1 MIELQK
7 KNPVF
12 FFVWFGFQVHTCG
25 IWMVTAQ
32 GWNRS
37 CTCRPTAQQ
46 HWIQAHPRPTP
57 QLLAT
62 PRSGL
67 HKVFLFLMS
76 GTDVDLKFFAF
87 IYISD
92 WHSICHILELML
104 YWLCKNNLECFL
116 LKCSESM
123 YVASIYQIF
132 GDLEFPCETIWAW
145 YLFVWIVFFFF
156 FFLGPHPLHI
166 EVPRLGVET
175 ELQLPA
181 YTHQQ
186 PSGIRALSSTYTTP
200 HSNTRSLTH

>member
-46 HWIQAHPRPTP
+46 HWIRAHPRPTP

-145 YLFVWIVFFFF
+145 YLFVWIVFFFSF
-156 FFLGPHPLHI
+156 SFQDHMH
-166 EVPRLGVET
+166 
-175 ELQLPA
+175 
-181 YTHQQ
+181 
-186 PSGIRALSSTYTTP
+186 GI
-200 HSNTRSLTH
+200 

>member
-1 MIELQK
+1 M
-7 KNPVF
+7 
-12 FFVWFGFQVHTCG
+12 
-25 IWMVTAQ
+25 
-32 GWNRS
+32 
-37 CTCRPTAQQ
+37 
-46 HWIQAHPRPTP
+46 
-57 QLLAT
+57 
-62 PRSGL
+62 

-145 YLFVWIVFFFF
+145 YLFVWIVFFFL
-156 FFLGPHPLHI
+156 FLFRTTPTAHRGSQARGRNRASVAGLHTSAAI
-166 EVPRLGVET
+166 WDPSIVFDLHHT
-175 ELQLPA
+175 SQQ
-181 YTHQQ
+181 HQ
-186 PSGIRALSSTYTTP
+186 IFNALSEARDGSHILANAMSGSKPSEP
-200 HSNTRSLTH
+200 HRELPSIYS